1 MPKFRALVILLAGA
15 ALITPA
21 PARAVQLGIIGTPEQ
36 YETLSKDGLPLRI
49 WSSWSS
55 WQSVPP
61 EGVLREA
68 ARLRAEPLIDWG
80 PYGITLSAIAA
91 GQYDA
96 YIESWAKT
104 ILAYQRP
111 VLIRFAHEMNGSWY
125 SWSQE
130 GPAAYVL
137 AWRHVVNIFRQ
148 VGARNARFVWSPD
161 GLIGEPQRSWT
172 RSVVRWYPG
181 RAYVSYVG
189 MTTYAFASNI
199 RWGLGGWMQRID
211 WLHRTY
217 HEPMIL
223 PEMKVVAPSRYRW
236 LRELRGALAKRP
248 WISMVIWSESPTSQS
263 ETPGYGDLNW
273 LLESD
278 REARQLLLRAV
289 THSRAQRGRGGAHH

>member
-1 MPKFRALVILLAGA
+1 MPTFRALVILLAGA
-15 ALITPA
+15 VLMLPA
-21 PARAVQLGIIGTPEQ
+21 PARAVQLGIIGTPKQ
-36 YETLSKDGLPLRI
+36 YETLSSDGLPLRI

-80 PYGITLSAIAA
+80 PYGIPLSAIAA

-111 VLIRFAHEMNGSWY
+111 VLIRFAHEMNGNWY

-130 GPAAYVL
+130 GPAVYV
-137 AWRHVVNIFRQ
+137 AVWRHVVSIFRR
-148 VGARNARFVWSPD
+148 VGARNAQFVWSPD
-161 GLIGEPQRSWT
+161 GLIGERQKPWA

-181 RAYVSYVG
+181 SAYVSDVG
-189 MTTYAFASNI
+189 MTTYAFASDV
-199 RWGLGGWMQRID
+199 RLGLAGWLQRID
-211 WLHRTY
+211 WLHATY

-236 LRELRGALAKRP
+236 LRELRGALARRP
-248 WISMVIWSESPTSQS
+248 WISMLIWSESPTDQS
-263 ETPGYGDLNW
+263 ETPGYGNLNW

-278 REARQLLLRAV
+278 GEARLLLRRAV
-289 THSRAQRGRGGAHH
+289 VHSGTRPRRHSARA